1 MLHTYYLLFLNSF
14 AVIFTLIMLRV
25 LYFRWLYYLHVFQQ
39 LGYKTNEL
47 RGWLKEHWDE
57 KVIPRS
63 LVYFLISTMLLIFG
77 AEMFELRLSL
87 SAEAI
92 ILFSWGI
99 TYLSSI
105 KAFRAKKVKKP
116 LIWTARVKRLSL
128 PFGLSSAML
137 PLLAI
142 YLGFGGWFNA
152 AFAHPRLQGAAN
164 IQFDAPS
171 LALGLALG
179 YIFIPLFLLLAGY
192 LTGPIEQQIQ
202 NGYKRQARKKLASL
216 PHLKVIAITGSYGK
230 TSVKFMLRDVLKERF
245 SVCVTPGSFNT
256 PMGICKV
263 INNDLQA
270 HHQILV
276 LEMGARYAGNI
287 GELCDIAQPDISI
300 VSNVGLAHLET
311 FGSQEVIAKEKGT
324 LVDRLKKGGVAVLN
338 GNDPIVSK
346 MGKERSDIH
355 RIQVGLSSLNE
366 TNPEFHLS
374 ASEVDYSTKGTRF
387 VLHKNSGDSPSEPW
401 DIKCPLL
408 GKHNVQNLLLALG
421 VGDHLGLRM
430 NTMQLAAAQ
439 IEPVQHRLELKAVG
453 DYFMIDDAFN
463 SNPVGAKNAV
473 EILGSFR
480 SSQRFIITPG
490 MVELGDIE
498 AEENHKFGTHIAA
511 AKLDFAFIVGLERGK
526 VIEQGYLEAGG
537 DPERLERVESL
548 FEANDRLKQ
557 RIKPGDVVLYE
568 NDLPDIYNE

>member
-1 MLHTYYLLFLNSF
+1 MLHTYYLLFLDF
-14 AVIFTLIMLRV
+14 LAVIFTLTILRV
-25 LYFRWLYYLHVFQQ
+25 LFYRWIYYLHVFQQ
-39 LGYKTNEL
+39 LGYKSNEL
-47 RGWLKEHWDE
+47 RGWLKDHWDE

-77 AEMFELRLSL
+77 AEFFKIRLSL

-99 TYLSSI
+99 AYLGST
-105 KAFRAKKVKKP
+105 KAFRPKKVKKP
-116 LIWTARVKRLSL
+116 LVWTARVKRLSL
-128 PFGLSSAML
+128 PFGLLSLFL
-137 PLLAI
+137 PLLAV
-142 YLGFGGWFNA
+142 YLGFGGWFNSA
-152 AFAHPRLQGAAN
+152 IAHPRLQGAAS

-179 YIFIPLFLLLAGY
+179 YVFIPLFLLISGL
-192 LTGPIEQQIQ
+192 LTAPIERQVQ

-216 PHLKVIAITGSYGK
+216 PQLKVIAITGSYGK

-245 SVCVTPGSFNT
+245 SVCITPGSFNT

-263 INNDLQA
+263 INNDLKA
-270 HHQILV
+270 HHQILI

-324 LVDRLKKGGVAVLN
+324 LVNRLKKGGVAVLN

-346 MGKERSDIH
+346 MGTDRSDIH
-355 RIQVGLSSLNE
+355 RIQVGLSSLKD
-366 TNPEFHLS
+366 TKPELHLS
-374 ASEVDYSTKGTRF
+374 ASAVDYSTQGTRF
-387 VLHKNSGDSPSEPW
+387 TLHKNSEDSSSEPW
-401 DIKCPLL
+401 DIQCPLL

-430 NTMQLAAAQ
+430 NTMQLAASQ
-439 IEPVQHRLELKAVG
+439 IEAIQHRLELKAMG

-463 SNPVGAKNAV
+463 SNPIGAKNAV
-473 EILGSFR
+473 EILGAF
-480 SSQRFIITPG
+480 SSVQRFIITPG

-498 AEENHKFGTHIAA
+498 EEENHKFGAYIAE

-526 VIEQGYLEAGG
+526 VIEQGYIEAGG

-548 FEANDRLKQ
+548 FVANEKLKQ
-557 RIKPGDVVLYE
+557 HIKPGDVVLYE

>member
-1 MLHTYYLLFLNSF
+1 MLYTYYLVFLDIF
-14 AVIFTLIMLRV
+14 AVIFTLMMLRV
-25 LYFRWLYYLHVFQQ
+25 LYYRWLYYLHVFQQ
-39 LGYKTNEL
+39 FGYKTNEL
-47 RGWLKEHWDE
+47 TGWLKDHWDE

-77 AEMFELRLSL
+77 TEFFEIRLNL

-99 TYLSSI
+99 AYLGST
-105 KAFRAKKVKKP
+105 KAFRPKKVKKP
-116 LIWTARVKRLSL
+116 LVWTTRVKRLSL
-128 PFGLSSAML
+128 PFGLSSLFL
-137 PLLAI
+137 PLLAM
-142 YLGFGGWFNA
+142 YLGFGGWLNS
-152 AFAHPRLQGAAN
+152 AFTHPRLQGAAS

-171 LALGLALG
+171 LVLGLALG
-179 YIFIPLFLLLAGY
+179 YIFIPLFLLLSGY
-192 LTGPIEQQIQ
+192 LTAPVEQQIQ

-263 INNDLQA
+263 INNNLQA
-270 HHQILV
+270 HHQILI

-311 FGSQEVIAKEKGT
+311 FGSQVIIAKEKGT

-346 MGKERSDIH
+346 MGKERSNIH

-366 TNPEFHLS
+366 THPELHLS
-374 ASEVDYSTKGTRF
+374 ASKMDYSTQGTRF
-387 VLHKNSGDSPSEPW
+387 KLHKKSGDASTEPW
-401 DIKCPLL
+401 DIECSLL
-408 GKHNVQNLLLALG
+408 GRHNVQNLLLALG

-430 NTMQLAAAQ
+430 NTMQLAASQ
-439 IEPVQHRLELKAVG
+439 IKPVQHRLELKAVG

-473 EILGSFR
+473 EILGAFQ

-490 MVELGDIE
+490 IVELGNIE
-498 AEENHKFGTHIAA
+498 AEENYKFGTHIAR
-511 AKLDFAFIVGLERGK
+511 AKLDYAFIVGLERGK
-526 VIEQGYLEAGG
+526 VIEKGYLEAGG
-537 DPERLERVESL
+537 NPERLERVKSL
-548 FEANDRLKQ
+548 FEANDKLKQ
-557 RIKPGDVVLYE
+557 RIRSGDIVLYE

>member
-1 MLHTYYLLFLNSF
+1 MLYTYYLVFLDTF
-14 AVIFTLIMLRV
+14 AVIFTLMMLRV
-25 LYFRWLYYLHVFQQ
+25 LYYRWLYYLHVFQQ

-47 RGWLKEHWDE
+47 IGWLKDHWDE

-77 AEMFELRLSL
+77 TEFLEIRLNL

-92 ILFSWGI
+92 ILFSWGLA
-99 TYLSSI
+99 YLSST
-105 KAFRAKKVKKP
+105 KTFRPKKVKKP
-116 LIWTARVKRLSL
+116 LVWTTRVKRLSL
-128 PFGLSSAML
+128 PFGLSSLLLPFLAM
-137 PLLAI
+137 
-142 YLGFGGWFNA
+142 YLGFGGWLNSA
-152 AFAHPRLQGAAN
+152 ITHPRLQEAAS

-179 YIFIPLFLLLAGY
+179 YIFIPLFLLLSGY
-192 LTGPIEQQIQ
+192 LTAPIEEQIQ

-216 PHLKVIAITGSYGK
+216 THLKVIAITGSYGK
-230 TSVKFMLRDVLKERF
+230 TSVKFMLRDILKERF
-245 SVCVTPGSFNT
+245 SVCITPGSFNT

-300 VSNVGLAHLET
+300 VSNVGFAHLET
-311 FGSQEVIAKEKGT
+311 FGSQKVIAKEKGT
-324 LVDRLKKGGVAVLN
+324 LVQRLKKGGVAVLN

-346 MGKERSDIH
+346 MGEDRSDIY

-366 TNPEFHLS
+366 TNSELHLN
-374 ASEVDYSTKGTRF
+374 ASEVDYSTQGTRF
-387 VLHKNSGDSPSEPW
+387 ILHKNSGDTPIEPL
-401 DIKCPLL
+401 DIQCPLL

-430 NTMQLAAAQ
+430 NTMQLAASQ
-439 IEPVQHRLELKAVG
+439 IKPVQHRLELKEVG

-473 EILGSFR
+473 EILGAFR

-490 MVELGDIE
+490 IVELGDIE
-498 AEENHKFGTHIAA
+498 AEENYKFGTHIAE
-511 AKLDFAFIVGLERGK
+511 AKLDYAFIVGLKRGK

-537 DPERLERVESL
+537 NPKRLERVKSL
-548 FEANDRLKQ
+548 FEANDKLKH
-557 RIKPGDVVLYE
+557 RIRSGDVVLYE